1 MRSRSA
7 HPTQREL
14 ALLVGGDLGRFARWR
29 VTRHAA
35 RCQVCRRAVA
45 SYEQDRRELGALA
58 PLPAVDFAALGHR
71 IRVAAAQAGPR
82 RALPGRRRWGIAGA
96 ALAAAAALG
105 ALFLQVPDTRREI
118 SPATPRT
125 GLLQPADFGGLPV
138 GADAQVTADGHL
150 SFRAFHSGSGQ
161 LTITEYYVP

>member
-14 ALLVGGDLGRFARWR
+14 ALLAGGDLGRFARWR

-35 RCQVCRRAVA
+35 RCPMCRSAVA
-45 SYEQDRRELGALA
+45 SYVQDRRELGALA
-58 PLPAVDFAALGHR
+58 PLPVVDFAALGHQ

-82 RALPGRRRWGIAGA
+82 RVSHGRRRWGIAGA
-96 ALAAAAALG
+96 ALAAAAALV
-105 ALFLQVPDTRREI
+105 ALFLQVPDTRREVF
-118 SPATPRT
+118 PATPRM
-125 GLLQPADFGGLPV
+125 GLLQPAGFAGLPA

-150 SFRAFHSGSGQ
+150 SFRAFYRGSGQ